1 MILMLTDLVGV
12 HPTNIDGAEL
22 RCILGFAPPLSE
34 IIRLLREGHV
44 VFHGHRKGHARSEKP
59 SLSRHNRES
68 SDPKEKKIKYLRPN
82 QCF

>member
-1 MILMLTDLVGV
+1 
-12 HPTNIDGAEL
+12 
-22 RCILGFAPPLSE
+22 
-34 IIRLLREGHV
+34 LLREGHV